1 MKKVGYEKPILMKL
15 GFDSEARGSSACTTG
30 PSIGINNCKAGD
42 SANSRCG
49 AGNYYSVATVC
60 ISGSAAS

>member
-15 GFDSEARGSSACTTG
+15 GFDGEARGSSSCATG
-30 PSIGINNCKAGD
+30 PTIGTNNCKAGE
-42 SANSRCG
+42 SAAGRCG
-49 AGNYYSVATVC
+49 PGNSFLVANVC

>member
-15 GFDSEARGSSACTTG
+15 GFDSEARGSDACATG
-30 PSIGINNCKAGD
+30 PTIGVSNCKAGE
-42 SANSRCG
+42 SAASRCG
-49 AGNYYSVATVC
+49 PGNSFSVPNVC

>member
-30 PSIGINNCKAGD
+30 PTIGVNNCKAGE

-49 AGNYYSVATVC
+49 PGNSFSQPTVC
-60 ISGSAAS
+60 IAGSVAS

>member
-1 MKKVGYEKPILMKL
+1 MKKIKYEKPIVRRL
-15 GFDSEARGSSACTTG
+15 GFDSEARGSISCATG

-49 AGNYYSVATVC
+49 AGNYFSVPNVC

>member
-15 GFDSEARGSSACTTG
+15 GFDSEAKGSSSCATG
-30 PSIGINNCKAGD
+30 PTIGVQNCKAGE
-42 SANSRCG
+42 SAGARCG
-49 AGNYYSVATVC
+49 AGNSFSVPNVC